1 MVGSGHLLFIRVTA
15 MWYIHILQALILFFS
30 LVSFTALS
38 LGKEMTDA
46 ERPTGQKSKLS
57 PITLFLTG
65 DVMTGRGIDQVLPH
79 PNDPRIYEP
88 YVRDAGRYVEIAEK
102 AMGPIKRPV
111 DWPYI
116 WGIALDELGR
126 LKPDV
131 RIINL
136 ETAVT
141 KSDEYWRGK
150 GINYRMHPKN
160 IPAITV
166 AGINVAVLGN
176 NHVLD
181 WGYSGLEETLET
193 LKRAKISHTGAGL
206 NLEAA
211 QAPAILEVSGK
222 GRVLVFSYASG
233 SSGVPPSWAASDKR
247 PGVNLL
253 NDLSGKTIDGIRGKV
268 NEVRRRGDIVVA
280 SLHWG
285 GNWGYDIGQAQRN
298 FARRLIDEAGVDIVH
313 GHSSHHLKGIEVH
326 GGKLILYG
334 CGDLITDYEGIGSY
348 EEFRGDLGLLYFPTV
363 DPLTGRLLSLKMIP
377 TQMRRFRLDHA
388 SKRDAAWMKDIL
400 NREGESLGTE
410 VNMVSDGSLKLK
422 WN

>member
-1 MVGSGHLLFIRVTA
+1 
-15 MWYIHILQALILFFS
+15 
-30 LVSFTALS
+30 
-38 LGKEMTDA
+38 MTDEEGPA
-46 ERPTGQKSKLS
+46 GQKSK
-57 PITLFLTG
+57 PTPVTLFLTG

-79 PNDPRIYEP
+79 PGDPRLYEP
-88 YVRDAGRYVEIAEK
+88 YVRDAGRYVEIAEE
-102 AMGPIKRPV
+102 ANGPIKQPV
-111 DWPYI
+111 DWSYI
-116 WGIALDELGR
+116 WGIALGELEQ

-141 KSDEYWRGK
+141 KSDKYWQGK

-160 IPAITV
+160 IPAISV
-166 AGINVAVLGN
+166 AGIDIAVLGN

-181 WGYSGLEETLET
+181 WGYPGLEETLET

-206 NLEAA
+206 NLKAA
-211 QAPAILEVSGK
+211 KAPAIREVSGK
-222 GRVLVFSYASG
+222 RRVIVFSYASG

-253 NDLSGKTIDGIRGKV
+253 NDLSGKTIDGIREKV
-268 NEVRRRGDIVVA
+268 NEVRRRGDIVLV

-285 GNWGYDIGQAQRN
+285 GNWGYDIAQAQKE
-298 FARRLIDEAGVDIVH
+298 FARRLIDEGGVDIIH
-313 GHSSHHLKGIEVH
+313 GHSSHHVKGIEVH
-326 GGKLILYG
+326 AGKLILYG
-334 CGDLITDYEGIGSY
+334 CGDLITDYEGIGSH

-377 TQMRRFRLDHA
+377 TQMRRFGLNHA
-388 SKRDAAWMKDIL
+388 SKRDAAWMKDLL
-400 NREGESLGTE
+400 NREGKVFGTG
-410 VNMVSDGSLKLK
+410 VNMDSDGSLNLK